1 MRLEITDP
9 KFDVMKLQSH
19 VLLGTRDRVGS
30 GTGPASFILRDGRQP
45 IFPVPTLPDGKIN

>member
-19 VLLGTRDRVGS
+19 VLLGTRDRGLVR
-30 GTGPASFILRDGRQP
+30 PASFILRDSRQS
-45 IFPVPTLPDGKIN
+45 IFPVPMLPDGKIN